1 MSTGFDDCVR
11 VWDLRRMDEAVS
23 EIAAAKGG
31 GVGGHDEDDDD
42 DDDDDDEPISHRIV
56 PAMALSGHLGPRC
69 SWPHKLIFHPCY
81 LPLARPQ
88 PLAAKGSDP
97 RRVCGA
103 ICTVGPKSRALTL
116 FNVLDGGAGESGR
129 EEGKEKG
136 DGEDEG
142 DNGASLWSLRSRGN
156 VGSLD
161 LGALA
166 CTEDDG
172 SGGGSGCVDAAG
184 HTCLVAAAQV
194 TRGRDGA
201 IAVLEVV

>member
-1 MSTGFDDCVR
+1 MDKAVR
-11 VWDLRRMDEAVS
+11 
-23 EIAAAKGG
+23 EIAVATGDGAAENDDQ
-31 GVGGHDEDDDD
+31 VEDEDEDE
-42 DDDDDDEPISHRIV
+42 DDEPISHCVV
-56 PAMALSGHLGPRC
+56 PAMALSGHLAPRC

-88 PLAAKGSDP
+88 PLPSGSASGAGSAAH
-97 RRVCGA
+97 VCGA

-116 FNVLDGGAGESGR
+116 FNVLGGATGGTSGKSADAEGSEES
-129 EEGKEKG
+129 ESS
-136 DGEDEG
+136 
-142 DNGASLWSLRSRGN
+142 ASSSLWSLRSRGN
-156 VGSLD
+156 VGGLD

-172 SGGGSGCVDAAG
+172 SGGGGDAGGVGAAG
-184 HTCLVAAAQV
+184 NTCLVAAAQV